1 MFTLDISQEEIPL
14 AWKPAKKEPD
24 FPELCVEVRV

>member
-1 MFTLDISQEEIPL
+1 MFTLDISKEEIPL

-24 FPELCVEVRV
+24 FPELCV